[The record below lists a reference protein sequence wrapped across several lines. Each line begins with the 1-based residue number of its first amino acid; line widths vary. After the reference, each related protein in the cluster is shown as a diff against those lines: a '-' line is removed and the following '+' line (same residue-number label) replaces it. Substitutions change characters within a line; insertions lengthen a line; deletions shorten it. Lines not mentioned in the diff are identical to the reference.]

1 MRIFLDTN
9 VLVSAV
15 ATRGLC
21 EDILHVVLSEH
32 ELLVS
37 ETVLDELQKVLRRKL
52 RLPATVVEE
61 LDGFLRLHGLLVGA
75 GATPTINVRDASD
88 AVILAEA
95 TAGGADVLVTGDRDL
110 LDIAD
115 SATIPILP
123 PRGLWERLRASR

>member
-1 MRIFLDTN
+1 MKIFLDTN

-21 EDILHVVLSEH
+21 ADVLHVSLSEH

-37 ETVLDELQKVLRRKL
+37 ETVLDELQEVLRRKL
-52 RLPATVVEE
+52 RIPAAAIKEF
-61 LDGFLRLHGLLVGA
+61 DGLLRSHGLLVGA
-75 GATPTINVRDASD
+75 GATPTIKVRDASD

-95 TAGGADVLVTGDRDL
+95 TAGGADVLVTGDHDL

-115 SATIPILP
+115 LATIQVLP
-123 PRGLWERLRASR
+123 PRGLWEQLRAS